1 MERLALI
8 GVSQRR
14 GGSAALQAWNE
25 WLQVRL
31 EPPPGLLQEW
41 VPLLTCNRSELVL
54 ALREGVELEQ
64 LRQHLI
70 PSHLPRGYAFAGE
83 AALEHLAR
91 VAASLDSVNPGEDQ
105 IMQQVR
111 AAFEAAS
118 AAGTVGPTT
127 SFAFQNAL
135 RIAKRVRREV
145 LLAPA
150 QTSLFSL
157 ARPALEAMLPRPA
170 RVAVVG
176 AGEMGSLA
184 ARSLA
189 AVEGLDLWVVNRS
202 LDRARAL
209 AERLGAKA
217 LGLEEFLANPPALD
231 AVVAATPVAGLL
243 GPAFF
248 QKQPRLVAV
257 VDLGMPKNVVPEAVR
272 GAVLFDLE
280 RLQRLGEERRARL
293 QADLARAERI
303 VLEEVEQV
311 VMEWAER
318 SMAPAIARMREVYR
332 RTLDELVG
340 ELVGPEMVERLAHR
354 FAHFPVKGLRGL
366 ARWHGAEVAQTFL
379 KEAGLWEAGRG

>member
-14 GGSAALQAWNE
+14 GGSAALQAWNA
-25 WLQVRL
+25 WLQTRL
-31 EPPPGLLQEW
+31 EPPPGLVREW
-41 VPLLTCNRSELVL
+41 VTLLTCNRSELVL
-54 ALREGVELEQ
+54 ALGEGVELEQ
-64 LRQHLI
+64 LRRQMV
-70 PSHLPRGYAFAGE
+70 PPHLPRGYAFSGE

-111 AAFEAAS
+111 AAFEAAL

-145 LLAPA
+145 PLAPA

-176 AGEMGSLA
+176 AGKMGSLA

-189 AVEGLDLWVVNRS
+189 SVEGLELWVVNRS
-202 LDRARAL
+202 LAKAIALAEKLGARAL
-209 AERLGAKA
+209 
-217 LGLEEFLANPPALD
+217 GLDEFLASPPALD
-231 AVVAATPVAGLL
+231 AVVTATPVAGLL

-248 QKQPRLVAV
+248 RKQRRLVAV
-257 VDLGMPKNVVPEAVR
+257 VDLGMPKNVVAEAVR

-280 RLQRLGEERRARL
+280 HLQRLGEERRARL
-293 QADLARAERI
+293 RADLARAEQI
-303 VLEEVEQV
+303 VLEEVEQAV
-311 VMEWAER
+311 VEWTER
-318 SMAPAIARMREVYR
+318 SMAPAIA
-332 RTLDELVG
+332 
-340 ELVGPEMVERLAHR
+340 
-354 FAHFPVKGLRGL
+354 
-366 ARWHGAEVAQTFL
+366 
-379 KEAGLWEAGRG
+379 

>member
-14 GGSAALQAWNE
+14 GGSAALQAWNA
-25 WLQVRL
+25 WLQTRL
-31 EPPPGLLQEW
+31 EPPPGLVREW
-41 VPLLTCNRSELVL
+41 VTLLTCNRSELVL
-54 ALREGVELEQ
+54 ALGEGVELEQ
-64 LRQHLI
+64 LRRQMV
-70 PSHLPRGYAFAGE
+70 PPHLPRGYAFSGE

-111 AAFEAAS
+111 AAFEAAL

-145 LLAPA
+145 PLAPA

-176 AGEMGSLA
+176 AGKMGSLA

-189 AVEGLDLWVVNRS
+189 SVEGLELWVVNRS
-202 LDRARAL
+202 LAKAIALAEKLGARAL
-209 AERLGAKA
+209 
-217 LGLEEFLANPPALD
+217 GLDEFLASPPALD
-231 AVVAATPVAGLL
+231 AVVTATPVAGLL

-248 QKQPRLVAV
+248 RKQRRLVAV
-257 VDLGMPKNVVPEAVR
+257 VDLGMPKNVVAEAVG

-280 RLQRLGEERRARL
+280 YLQRLGEERRARL
-293 QADLARAERI
+293 RADLARAEQI
-303 VLEEVEQV
+303 VLEEVEQAV
-311 VMEWAER
+311 VEWTER
-318 SMAPAIARMREVYR
+318 SMAPAIAQMREAYR
-332 RTLDELVG
+332 RTLEELVG
-340 ELVGPEMVERLAHR
+340 DLVTPETIERLARR
-354 FAHFPVKGLRGL
+354 FVHFPLKGLRGL
-366 ARWHGAEVAQTFL
+366 ARRHGAEVARTFL
-379 KEAGLWEAGRG
+379 VEAGLWEAGRG